1 MRRPFVSGVV
11 RIFYSD
17 EVGNGNVINLTLN
30 IGKGR
35 CQKHPEVG
43 GSSFFCDL

>member
-1 MRRPFVSGVV
+1 MVLSGL
-11 RIFYSD
+11 SD
-17 EVGNGNVINLTLN
+17 GVENGNVRNLTLN

-43 GSSFFCDL
+43 GTSFLGGYSPFS